1 MAKGSRGEIIG
12 NNGEVGRDQV
22 LEVNR
27 IHRMDCLEGLG
38 VLGEGMV
45 DVIVTSPPYN
55 IGARYRTYHDRRSRE
70 EYLAWMGAVA
80 RLSRRA
86 MSERSSF
93 FLNVGGT
100 VTDPWIPLDVAG
112 AFREH
117 LVLQNLIHWVKS
129 IAIPRESMG
138 SYPHIGGDIA
148 VGHYKP
154 INSRRF
160 HHDCHE
166 FIFHFTKQGDVDL
179 DKLAIGVPYQD
190 KSNVTRWKGVRG
202 DLRDRGNTWF
212 IPYETIR
219 VARPHP
225 STYPVGLPE
234 MCIRD
239 HGVERIR
246 LVLDPFMGIGTT
258 AVACVRLGLPFIGF
272 EIDPE
277 YIAIAEER
285 VRAEQ
290 EGDGGRPGKGHVRHP

>member
-1 MAKGSRGEIIG
+1 
-12 NNGEVGRDQV
+12 
-22 LEVNR
+22 
-27 IHRMDCLEGLG
+27 
-38 VLGEGMV
+38 V

-55 IGARYRTYHDRRSRE
+55 IGVRYRSYNDRRNRE
-70 EYLAWMGAVA
+70 EYLGWMGEVA
-80 RLSRRA
+80 RLSRRIL
-86 MSERSSF
+86 SGHGSF

-100 VTDPWIPLDVAG
+100 VTDPWISLDVAA
-112 AFREH
+112 AFRSH
-117 LVLQNLIHWVKS
+117 FVLQNLIHWVKS

-138 SYPHIGGDIA
+138 NYPHIGGDIA

-166 FIFHFTKQGDVDL
+166 FIFHFTKDGEVEL

-190 KSNVTRWKGVRG
+190 KSNVTRWKGVRA

-225 STYPVGLPE
+225 STFPVGLPE

-239 HGVERIR
+239 HGIGRTR
-246 LVLDPFMGIGTT
+246 LVLDPFMGIGAT
-258 AVACVRLGLPFIGF
+258 AVACVRLGVPFIGF
-272 EIDPE
+272 EIDPG
-277 YIAIAEER
+277 YIAIAEEKIA
-285 VRAEQ
+285 AERQ
-290 EGDGGRPGKGHVRHP
+290 EVGRQTGNAGP

>member
-1 MAKGSRGEIIG
+1 MAKGSRGEIIEKKG
-12 NNGEVGRDQV
+12 DREGRQG

-27 IHRMDCLEGLG
+27 IHRIDCLDGLRD
-38 VLGEGMV
+38 LGEGVV

-55 IGARYRTYHDRRSRE
+55 IGAHYHTYHDRRSRKD
-70 EYLAWMGAVA
+70 YLAWMGEVA
-80 RLSRRA
+80 RLSRRV
-86 MSERSSF
+86 MSERASF

-100 VTDPWIPLDVAG
+100 VTDPWIPLDVAAG
-112 AFREH
+112 FREH
-117 LVLQNLIHWVKS
+117 FFLQNLIHWVKS

-138 SYPHIGGDIA
+138 NYPHIGGDIA

-166 FIFHFTKQGDVDL
+166 FIFHFTKQGDVEL

-190 KSNVTRWKGVRG
+190 KSNVTRWKGVMS

-225 STYPVGLPE
+225 SAYPVGLPE

-239 HGVERIR
+239 HGVERTS
-246 LVLDPFMGIGTT
+246 LVLDPFMGIGAT
-258 AVACVRLGLPFIGF
+258 AIACVRLGVPFIGF

-277 YIAIAEER
+277 YIAVAEER
-285 VRAEQ
+285 IAAEEKRGRDGHGGSGVR
-290 EGDGGRPGKGHVRHP
+290 DP